1 MSFINWESEKY
12 SVSNDVMDKQ
22 HMQLVDMINQ
32 FHDFLNQGESK
43 DALKIILGKLRTY
56 ADTHF
61 KAEEGLLGKYEY
73 PEAESHKKLHE
84 YYITRLGEFEKA
96 MEKAPCTS
104 DVMFFMKDWLLEH
117 IEKEDKK
124 YSEFLKTK

>member
-12 SVSNDVMDKQ
+12 SVNHDVMDKQ

-43 DALKIILGKLRTY
+43 DALKMILGKLRVY

-61 KAEEGLLGKYEY
+61 KAEEGLLGKSNY
-73 PEAESHKKLHE
+73 PEVESHKKLHE
-84 YYITRLGEFEKA
+84 YYIVKLSEFEKA
-96 MEKAPCTS
+96 MEKAPCNS
-104 DVMFFMKDWLLEH
+104 DVMFFMKDWLMEH

-124 YSEFLKTK
+124 YSNFLKSK